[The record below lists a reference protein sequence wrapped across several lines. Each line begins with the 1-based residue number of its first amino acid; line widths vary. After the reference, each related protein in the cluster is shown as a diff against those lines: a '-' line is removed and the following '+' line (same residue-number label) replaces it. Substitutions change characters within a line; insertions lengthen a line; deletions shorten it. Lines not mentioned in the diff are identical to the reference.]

1 MYTFMNMK
9 LSRFFKTNLIISK
22 ATATWGWAVRNST
35 LVLSNDI
42 IAFVFWVSQKTNKTK
57 SKLFP
62 QSCTECLCVQEAIS
76 LAFRS
81 LSFWTFNLFLWQNY
95 QWLLKLFKYV
105 SVPDRANPFSY
116 FPFSKMYWLFL
127 FAYSSSW
134 TLFSL
139 VCIPQLV
146 EC

>member
-1 MYTFMNMK
+1 MYTSMNMK
-9 LSRFFKTNLIISK
+9 LSRLFLNKPNYQQSHSHMRVGCKKQHSSTLEWYHCLRLPNISK
-22 ATATWGWAVRNST
+22 
-35 LVLSNDI
+35 
-42 IAFVFWVSQKTNKTK
+42 NKTK

-81 LSFWTFNLFLWQNY
+81 LSFWTFSLFLWQNY

-116 FPFSKMYWLFL
+116 FPFSKLYWLFL

-134 TLFSL
+134 TLFSF

-146 EC
+146 GC